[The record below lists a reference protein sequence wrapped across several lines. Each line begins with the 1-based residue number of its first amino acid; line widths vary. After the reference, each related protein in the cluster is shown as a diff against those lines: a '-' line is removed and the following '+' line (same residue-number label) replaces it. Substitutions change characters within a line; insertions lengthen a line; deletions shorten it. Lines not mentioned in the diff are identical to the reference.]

1 MKLITGLGNP
11 GKKYQKNRHNVGFL
25 VLDRLRE
32 RFLFQKN
39 YNVTDWE
46 EEKTFMSEMAFLKQG
61 SRVIAILQKPLTYMN
76 NSGQAVS
83 KVIKKY
89 DIEKLEENFILIHDD
104 LDIRLGEYKIQKGR
118 GPKDHNGLNNIT
130 LMLGGDEYWRVRVGV
145 DNREDRR
152 IIGEEYVLNRFM
164 KDEIVIIEE
173 VIGKVTNELVE
184 RLEITR

>member
-104 LDIRLGEYKIQKGR
+104 LDIPFGKYKIQKSKS
-118 GPKDHNGLNNIT
+118 PKGHNGVADVESLLQT
-130 LMLGGDEYWRVRVGV
+130 TKFQRVRVGIESRIEK
-145 DNREDRR
+145 NIPGEDF
-152 IIGEEYVLNRFM
+152 VLMNFT
-164 KDEIVIIEE
+164 KDEQIVLDE
-173 VIGKVTNELVE
+173 VIDDVVNTILP
-184 RLEITR
+184 EILL

>member
-83 KVIKKY
+83 KVVKKY
-89 DIEKLEENFILIHDD
+89 GIEKLEENFILIHDD
-104 LDIRLGEYKIQKGR
+104 LDIPFGKYKIQKSKS
-118 GPKDHNGLNNIT
+118 PKGHNGVADVESLLQT
-130 LMLGGDEYWRVRVGV
+130 TKFQRVRVGIESRIEK
-145 DNREDRR
+145 NIPGEDF
-152 IIGEEYVLNRFM
+152 VLMNFT
-164 KDEIVIIEE
+164 KDEQIVLDE
-173 VIGKVTNELVE
+173 VIDDVVNTILP
-184 RLEITR
+184 EILL

>member
-11 GKKYQKNRHNVGFL
+11 GKKYQTNRHNVGFL

-83 KVIKKY
+83 KVVKKY

-104 LDIRLGEYKIQKGR
+104 LDIPFGKYKIQKSKS
-118 GPKDHNGLNNIT
+118 PKGHNGV
-130 LMLGGDEYWRVRVGV
+130 GDVEKILKTTKFQRVRVGIESRIEK
-145 DNREDRR
+145 NIPGEDF
-152 IIGEEYVLNRFM
+152 VLMNFT
-164 KDEIVIIEE
+164 KDEQIVLDE
-173 VIGKVTNELVE
+173 VIDDVVNTILP
-184 RLEITR
+184 EILL

>member
-11 GKKYQKNRHNVGFL
+11 GKKYQKSRHNVGFL

-83 KVIKKY
+83 KVVKKY
-89 DIEKLEENFILIHDD
+89 NIEKLEENFILIHDD
-104 LDIRLGEYKIQKGR
+104 LDIPFGKYKIQKSKS
-118 GPKDHNGLNNIT
+118 PKGHNGVADVESLLQT
-130 LMLGGDEYWRVRVGV
+130 TKFQRVRVGIESRIEK
-145 DNREDRR
+145 NIPGEDF
-152 IIGEEYVLNRFM
+152 VLMNFT
-164 KDEIVIIEE
+164 KDEQIVLDE
-173 VIGKVTNELVE
+173 VIDDVVNTILP
-184 RLEITR
+184 EILL

>member
-11 GKKYQKNRHNVGFL
+11 GKKYQKSRHNVGFL

-83 KVIKKY
+83 KVVKKY

-104 LDIRLGEYKIQKGR
+104 LDIPFGKYKIQKSKS
-118 GPKDHNGLNNIT
+118 PKGHNGVADVESLLQT
-130 LMLGGDEYWRVRVGV
+130 TKFQRVRVGIESRIEK
-145 DNREDRR
+145 NIPGEDF
-152 IIGEEYVLNRFM
+152 VLMNFT
-164 KDEIVIIEE
+164 KDEQIVLDE
-173 VIGKVTNELVE
+173 VIDDVVNTILP
-184 RLEITR
+184 EILL

>member
-83 KVIKKY
+83 KVVKKY

-104 LDIRLGEYKIQKGR
+104 LDIPFGKYKIQKSKS
-118 GPKDHNGLNNIT
+118 PKGHNGVADVESLLKAT
-130 LMLGGDEYWRVRVGV
+130 KFQRVRVGIESRIEK
-145 DNREDRR
+145 NIPGEDF
-152 IIGEEYVLNRFM
+152 VLMNFT
-164 KDEIVIIEE
+164 KDEQIVLDE
-173 VIGKVTNELVE
+173 VIDDVVNTILP
-184 RLEITR
+184 EILL

>member
-11 GKKYQKNRHNVGFL
+11 GKKYQKSRHNVGFL

-83 KVIKKY
+83 KVVKKY
-89 DIEKLEENFILIHDD
+89 GIEKLEENFILIHDD
-104 LDIRLGEYKIQKGR
+104 LDIPFGKYKIQKSKS
-118 GPKDHNGLNNIT
+118 PKGHNGVADVESLLQT
-130 LMLGGDEYWRVRVGV
+130 TKFQRVRVGIESRIEK
-145 DNREDRR
+145 NIPGEDF
-152 IIGEEYVLNRFM
+152 VLMNFT
-164 KDEIVIIEE
+164 KDEQIVLDE
-173 VIGKVTNELVE
+173 VIDDVVNTILP
-184 RLEITR
+184 EILL

>member
-11 GKKYQKNRHNVGFL
+11 GKKYQKSRHNVGFL

-39 YNVTDWE
+39 YSVTDWE

-83 KVIKKY
+83 KVVKKY

-104 LDIRLGEYKIQKGR
+104 LDIPFGKYKIQKSKS
-118 GPKDHNGLNNIT
+118 PKGHNGVADVEKILQT
-130 LMLGGDEYWRVRVGV
+130 TKFQRVRVGIESRIEK
-145 DNREDRR
+145 NIPGEDF
-152 IIGEEYVLNRFM
+152 VLMNFT
-164 KDEIVIIEE
+164 KDEQIVLDE
-173 VIGKVTNELVE
+173 VIDDVVNTILP
-184 RLEITR
+184 EILL

>member
-83 KVIKKY
+83 KVVKKY

-104 LDIRLGEYKIQKGR
+104 LDIPFGKYKIQKSKS
-118 GPKDHNGLNNIT
+118 PKGHNGVADVEKILKT
-130 LMLGGDEYWRVRVGV
+130 TKFQRVRVGIESRIEK
-145 DNREDRR
+145 NIPGEDF
-152 IIGEEYVLNRFM
+152 VLMNFT
-164 KDEIVIIEE
+164 KDEQIVLDE
-173 VIGKVTNELVE
+173 VIDDVVNTILP
-184 RLEITR
+184 EILL

>member
-83 KVIKKY
+83 KVVKKY

-104 LDIRLGEYKIQKGR
+104 LDIPFGKYKIQKSKS
-118 GPKDHNGLNNIT
+118 PKGHNGVADVEKILQT
-130 LMLGGDEYWRVRVGV
+130 TKFQRVRVGIESRIEK
-145 DNREDRR
+145 NIPGEDF
-152 IIGEEYVLNRFM
+152 VLMNFT
-164 KDEIVIIEE
+164 KDEQIVLDE
-173 VIGKVTNELVE
+173 VIDDVVNTILP
-184 RLEITR
+184 EILL

>member
-83 KVIKKY
+83 KVVKKY
-89 DIEKLEENFILIHDD
+89 SIEKLEENFILIHDD
-104 LDIRLGEYKIQKGR
+104 LDIPFGKYKIQKSKS
-118 GPKDHNGLNNIT
+118 PKGHNGVADVESLLQT
-130 LMLGGDEYWRVRVGV
+130 TKFQRVRVGIESRIEK
-145 DNREDRR
+145 NIPGEDF
-152 IIGEEYVLNRFM
+152 VLMNFT
-164 KDEIVIIEE
+164 KDEQIVLDE
-173 VIGKVTNELVE
+173 VIDDVVNTILP
-184 RLEITR
+184 EILL

>member
-46 EEKTFMSEMAFLKQG
+46 EEKTFMSEMSFLKQG
-61 SRVIAILQKPLTYMN
+61 SKVIAILQKPLTYMN

-104 LDIRLGEYKIQKGR
+104 LDIPFGKYKIQKSKS
-118 GPKDHNGLNNIT
+118 PKGHNGVADVESLLQT
-130 LMLGGDEYWRVRVGV
+130 TKFQRVRVGIESRIEK
-145 DNREDRR
+145 NIPGEDF
-152 IIGEEYVLNRFM
+152 VLMNFT
-164 KDEIVIIEE
+164 KDEQIVLDE
-173 VIGKVTNELVE
+173 VIDDVVNTILP
-184 RLEITR
+184 EILL

>member
-46 EEKTFMSEMAFLKQG
+46 EEKTFMSEMSFLKQG
-61 SRVIAILQKPLTYMN
+61 SKVIAILQKPLTYMN

-83 KVIKKY
+83 KVVKKY

-104 LDIRLGEYKIQKGR
+104 LDIPFGKYKIQKSKS
-118 GPKDHNGLNNIT
+118 PKGHNGVADVESLLQT
-130 LMLGGDEYWRVRVGV
+130 TKFQRVRVGIESRIEK
-145 DNREDRR
+145 NIPGEDF
-152 IIGEEYVLNRFM
+152 VLMNFT
-164 KDEIVIIEE
+164 KDEQIVLDE
-173 VIGKVTNELVE
+173 VIDDVVNTILP
-184 RLEITR
+184 EILL

>member
-11 GKKYQKNRHNVGFL
+11 GKKYQKSRHNVGFL

-104 LDIRLGEYKIQKGR
+104 LDIPFGKYKIQKSKS
-118 GPKDHNGLNNIT
+118 PKGHNGVADVESLLQT
-130 LMLGGDEYWRVRVGV
+130 TKFQRVRVGIESRIEK
-145 DNREDRR
+145 NIPGEDF
-152 IIGEEYVLNRFM
+152 VLMNFT
-164 KDEIVIIEE
+164 KDEQIVLDE
-173 VIGKVTNELVE
+173 VIDDVVNTILP
-184 RLEITR
+184 EILL

>member
-83 KVIKKY
+83 KVVKKY

-104 LDIRLGEYKIQKGR
+104 LDIPFGKYKIQKSKS
-118 GPKDHNGLNNIT
+118 PKGHNGVADVESLLQT
-130 LMLGGDEYWRVRVGV
+130 TKFQRVRVGIESRIEK
-145 DNREDRR
+145 NIPGEDF
-152 IIGEEYVLNRFM
+152 VLMNFT
-164 KDEIVIIEE
+164 KDEQIVLDE
-173 VIGKVTNELVE
+173 VIDDVVNTILP
-184 RLEITR
+184 EILL